1 MNSEQF
7 RKEIEIKRPKY
18 LTRYKPLMEAIS
30 EKGKV
35 GGGDYIKFG
44 PFFQTY
50 MYAFMIGFRRKECIP
65 LSETS
70 EKTDFADISHWKP
83 IEMVDYILMLVLS
96 EPSEKLCFTWADLET
111 MDDDHCKLAVS
122 SIISRIEG
130 YANAGLNYIQS
141 KYINNKEEFRDPF
154 VFVNMLKDIE

>member
-1 MNSEQF
+1 
-7 RKEIEIKRPKY
+7 
-18 LTRYKPLMEAIS
+18 
-30 EKGKV
+30 
-35 GGGDYIKFG
+35 
-44 PFFQTY
+44 

-96 EPSEKLCFTWADLET
+96 EPSEKLGFTWAGLET